1 MKDKDILFEEKQYLG
16 YNKYS
21 LIRRM
26 VIAVFCFLAYFFS
39 DNIEGVSKNEPSGNL
54 LFFMGIAILI
64 ISALLVFTLH
74 MHTKIIP
81 GSIIID
87 GLWTARRVKIS
98 LSDIVSAKKIKY
110 SKYLLNRPVYNLHKK
125 GKIIFYT
132 RGNEAIE
139 LQDKDGIRYII
150 GTQQPDLFLQIV
162 KNQLK
167 NK

>member
-1 MKDKDILFEEKQYLG
+1 MDNKDILFEEKQYLG

-26 VIAVFCFLAYFFS
+26 VIALFCFLAYFFS
-39 DNIEGVSKNEPSGNL
+39 DNIEGVSKNDPSGNL
-54 LFFMGIAILI
+54 LFFMGIAILV
-64 ISALLVFTLH
+64 ISVLLVFTLH

-98 LSDIVSAKKIKY
+98 LSDIVDAKKIKY

-150 GTQQPDLFLQIV
+150 GTQQPDLFLQVV

-167 NK
+167 NS